1 MPVDAKSGEGSI
13 RDAIR
18 WGLFLATVATFGF
31 RLVPLARDFRAWR
44 GAVRLGDASEAEG
57 LRTHL
62 AADAISLLIVLGL
75 GLALFFVLRP
85 PGKSQP

>member
-1 MPVDAKSGEGSI
+1 VPDDSKSGGGSI

-31 RLVPLARDFRAWR
+31 RLAPLVRDFRAWR
-44 GAVRLGDASEAEG
+44 GAVRLGDASEAG
-57 LRTHL
+57 SLRTYL
-62 AADAISLLIVLGL
+62 AADTISLLIVLGL

-85 PGKSQP
+85 RSKSQP

>member
-1 MPVDAKSGEGSI
+1 MSDDSKSGGSI

-31 RLVPLARDFRAWR
+31 RLTPLVRDFRAWR
-44 GAVRLGDASEAEG
+44 GAVRLGDASKTEA
-57 LRTHL
+57 LRTYL
-62 AADAISLLIVLGL
+62 VADSISLLIVMGI

-85 PGKSQP
+85 RPKSRP